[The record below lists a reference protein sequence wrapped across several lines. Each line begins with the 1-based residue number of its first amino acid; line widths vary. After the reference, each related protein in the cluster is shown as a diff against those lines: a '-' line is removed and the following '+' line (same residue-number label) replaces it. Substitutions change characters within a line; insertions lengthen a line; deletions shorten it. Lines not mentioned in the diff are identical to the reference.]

1 MLVTDR
7 EYVEHCVFSEL
18 ERYIDF
24 YESFSMSVF
33 NFCTMGTKAV
43 FNFESYVYSSIQ
55 GTLES
60 TRNVLKDGR
69 INDAYALL
77 RKYYDSTIINVYSS
91 LYLQDHFSIEN
102 FIVEKINNWLQGKE
116 RLPEYRIMSDYI
128 RSSDKLT
135 VINDLLYQDDRYK
148 RVRDHC
154 NDHTHYNFFNN
165 VLLNDKNI
173 HLPNRLQS
181 LDGISADAQDI
192 FILHLAYVFFLND
205 HYMMSS
211 DYLDALDCGM
221 LPENNSQYWVS
232 PFVQEIMDDILAKK
246 RPDIVAAIKMHSCMH
261 LG

>member
-1 MLVTDR
+1 MRATDR
-7 EYVEHCVFSEL
+7 EYVEHCVFSEM

-33 NFCTMGTKAV
+33 NFSPIGTKAI
-43 FNFESYVYSSIQ
+43 FNLESYVYSSIQ

-60 TRNVLKDGR
+60 IRNVLKDGR

-91 LYLQDHFSIEN
+91 LYLQDHFNIEN
-102 FIVEKINNWLQGKE
+102 FIVEKINNWLKGKE
-116 RLPEYRIMSDYI
+116 RLPEYRIMSEYI

-135 VINDLLYQDDRYK
+135 VINDLLYRDDRYK
-148 RVRDHC
+148 GVRDRC
-154 NDHTHYNFFNN
+154 NDHTHYNFFKN

-173 HLPNRLQS
+173 HLPERLQA

-221 LPENNSQYWVS
+221 LPENDSQYWVS

-246 RPDIVAAIKMHSCMH
+246 RPDIVAAIKLHSCMH